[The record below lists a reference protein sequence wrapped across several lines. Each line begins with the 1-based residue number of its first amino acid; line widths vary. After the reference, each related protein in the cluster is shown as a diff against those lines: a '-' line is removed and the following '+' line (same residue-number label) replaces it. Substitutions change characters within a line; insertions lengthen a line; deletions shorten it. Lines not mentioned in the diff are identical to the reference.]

1 MKSKLQALL
10 ALTPEER
17 RTLGL
22 AWAYLLVS
30 DLALRILPLPRV
42 ERLLARLSAGR
53 REPPGLSPERLAQLT
68 GIAVRHHLWPM
79 VCLPQSLA
87 LQALLRRQGLSSE
100 LRIGVKRAGGT
111 IHAHAWVEHAGS
123 PLGEPAPYLPLVKG
137 RSAG

>member
-1 MKSKLQALL
+1 MKSKLHAFL

-17 RTLGL
+17 RALGL
-22 AWAYLLVS
+22 AWAYLLLS
-30 DLALRILPLPRV
+30 DLALRILPLPRA

-53 REPPGLSPERLAQLT
+53 RESGLSPERLAQLT
-68 GIAVRHHLWPM
+68 GIAARHHLRKM

-100 LRIGVKRAGGT
+100 LRLGVRRDGGT
-111 IHAHAWVEHAGS
+111 VHAHAWVEHAGS
-123 PLGEPAPYLPLVKG
+123 PLGEPAPYLPLAKG

>member
-1 MKSKLQALL
+1 MKGKLHALL
-10 ALTPEER
+10 ALTPAER

-22 AWAYLLVS
+22 AWAYLLAA
-30 DLALRILPLPRV
+30 DLALRVLPLPRV

-53 REPPGLSPERLAQLT
+53 PKPGPAPARLAQLT
-68 GIAVRHHLWPM
+68 GIAARHHLLPM

-100 LRIGVKRAGGT
+100 LRIGVSRAGGT
-111 IHAHAWVEHAGS
+111 VHAHAWVEHAGS
-123 PLGEPAPYLPLVKG
+123 PLGDPVPYLPLARG